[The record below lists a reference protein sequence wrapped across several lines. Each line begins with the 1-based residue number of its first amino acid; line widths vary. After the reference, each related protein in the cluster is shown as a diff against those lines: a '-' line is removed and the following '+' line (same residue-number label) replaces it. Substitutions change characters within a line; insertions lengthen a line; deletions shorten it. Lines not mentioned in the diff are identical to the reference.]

1 MGRFRDAWDALKARF
16 VDPQPV
22 LLVICR
28 KYLDANGRYIGELY
42 AQHAAKHGGIGS
54 VNGLTMIGVS
64 LDSLALGATEG
75 QPDYLDTHNDFLAL
89 MPDNVI
95 RVGAMEPL
103 NTLAVRLAVRKMPKK
118 CMRIL
123 LQNRFIESV
132 VEGKAKC

>member
-1 MGRFRDAWDALKARF
+1 MGRFSDAWDAIKARF
-16 VDPQPV
+16 IDPPPV

-28 KYLDANGRYIGELY
+28 KYLDANGRFVGELY
-42 AQHAAKHGGIGS
+42 AQQS
-54 VNGLTMIGVS
+54 VGGLTMIGVS

-75 QPDYLDTHNDFLAL
+75 QPDYLDTNNDFLAL

-118 CMRIL
+118 HMRIL

-132 VEGKAKC
+132 MEGKAKC

>member
-1 MGRFRDAWDALKARF
+1 MWTAFNVRFI
-16 VDPQPV
+16 DPPPV

-28 KYLDANGRYIGELY
+28 KYPDANGRYVGELY
-42 AQHAAKHGGIGS
+42 AQHAAKHGGIGN

-75 QPDYLDTHNDFLAL
+75 QPDYLDTNNDFLAL

-95 RVGAMEPL
+95 RVGAMEPER
-103 NTLAVRLAVRKMPKK
+103 TLAVRLAVRKMPKK
-118 CMRIL
+118 HMRIL

-132 VEGKAKC
+132 MEGKAKC